1 MKPSND
7 PEVVSDLFLDII
19 NDLKTPRE
27 LLETMLQTGLLT
39 KYIPELE
46 ATVCRTQFD
55 TYHVYTVDIHLLL
68 TLVELKK
75 IGQGFYLKEEPLLYG
90 IWGEIEDFLGPL
102 PGRSCFMIWVKVRG
116 KIMPSKG
123 P

>member
-1 MKPSND
+1 M
-7 PEVVSDLFLDII
+7 VSDLFLDII
-19 NDLKTPRE
+19 KDLKTPRE
-27 LLETMLQTGLLT
+27 LLETMLQTGLFT
-39 KYIPELE
+39 KYIPEFE

-75 IGQGFYLKEEPLLYG
+75 IGQGFSRKRNPYYSAFGGRLK
-90 IWGEIEDFLGPL
+90 IS
-102 PGRSCFMIWVKVRG
+102 RSSTCPVFFMTWVKGRE
-116 KIMPSKG
+116 KIMLSKG

>member
-1 MKPSND
+1 MNLSSIPRNGQT
-7 PEVVSDLFLDII
+7 FLDLIK
-19 NDLKTPRE
+19 DLKTPRD

-39 KYIPELE
+39 KYIPEFE

-75 IGQGFYLKEEPLLYG
+75 IGQGFYLKEEPLLFG
-90 IWGEIEDFLGPL
+90 IWGEIADFSVLYLAGLSP
-102 PGRSCFMIWVKVRG
+102 
-116 KIMPSKG
+116 
-123 P
+123 